1 MSLKPVKKSDLGKTW
16 MNPRKGK
23 RILIQPEYHL
33 IVTEGTK
40 TEPNYFKTL
49 QDTMRKGSLSFKRTI
64 YYDVKKSIEDNS
76 VTFILGARKTGKT
89 VCVKQLRDT
98 YRETNVFDEVIY
110 VDLKLCDDKESFIDD
125 VIDSICK
132 DKNALILIDETTYL
146 HNADRVIC
154 SIGAAYAE
162 TVNHNTRIVF
172 AGSQSL
178 ALDSW
183 GHSAFAGNAA
193 FITADFLTYPEWLA
207 YKGISEV
214 SEETYAQFVLGTR
227 DFYTYFTSVK
237 DYLQG
242 CLDETIRS
250 NHNAA
255 EKIYGNDCSLVTVEM
270 LLDVLYASLI
280 TLHGE
285 VSHKMDVFL
294 EERYKSLKAMDADEL
309 KQSLQFLYNCG
320 LITITYVTDDL
331 NISPYFCTNLLSPFN
346 DNFQQKYTKSSLM
359 ERLNICIA
367 YPMFYVELLHDV
379 LQTEMP
385 DKLPAPLLG
394 SVVECHVRGLLP
406 RTGCLEYHDMQQR
419 EIDYVNTSTSQAV
432 EITISNKKMPKT
444 HFDVLPEDYCLT
456 LLTKD
461 RFEQVGDIAMIPYYH
476 FTFDN
481 SAGVEL
487 VKAPVYKNS
496 VKKESSFGNR

>member
-1 MSLKPVKKSDLGKTW
+1 MLHQYAIDDTIREDSLP
-16 MNPRKGK
+16 
-23 RILIQPEYHL
+23 
-33 IVTEGTK
+33 
-40 TEPNYFKTL
+40 
-49 QDTMRKGSLSFKRTI
+49 FKRTI
-64 YYDVKKSIEDNS
+64 YHDVKKSIEDNS

-89 VCVKQLRDT
+89 VCMKQLRDT
-98 YRETNVFDEVIY
+98 ARESNVFDEVLY

-125 VIDSICK
+125 VIDSIYK
-132 DKNALILIDETTYL
+132 DKNALILIDEITYI

-162 TVNHNTRIVF
+162 TENHNTRIVF

-193 FITADFLTYPEWLA
+193 FITADFLSYPEWLA

-214 SEETYAQFVLGTR
+214 SAETYAQFICGTK
-227 DFYTYFTSVK
+227 DFYSYFTSVK

-270 LLDVLYASLI
+270 LLDVLYASLV
-280 TLHGE
+280 TLHN
-285 VSHKMDVFL
+285 DVTYESFSNPDYLDSELHHYFKNILKSDDDSKIESRISAFL
-294 EERYKSLKAMDADEL
+294 GGRYKSMRAMDADEL

-331 NISPYFCTNLLSPFN
+331 KTSPYFCTNLLSPFN

-394 SVVECHVRGLLP
+394 SIVECHVRGLLP

-432 EITISNKKMPKT
+432 EITISNKKMTKT
-444 HFDVLPEDYCLT
+444 HFDVLPDDYSLT

-461 RFEQVGDIAMIPYYH
+461 RFEQVSDVTMIPYH
-476 FTFDN
+476 RFIFDN

-487 VKAPVYKNS
+487 VKAPVYKNG